1 MVNYVNLDYI
11 PNDNDLIAM
20 YYVELAPECKD
31 LEQACE
37 EIAKESSIGTWTEIA
52 TLSADIAER
61 LKPSAFYIDPEHNI
75 VKIAYTEELFEAE
88 NLPQILSAIAGNI
101 FGMKVLK
108 HLRLIYLSFP
118 KDIIEKYM
126 GPKYGML

>member
-1 MVNYVNLDYI
+1 MVNYVNLDYK

-20 YYVELAPECKD
+20 YYVELSPDCKD

-52 TLSADIAER
+52 TLSADVAER

-75 VKIAYTEELFEAE
+75 VKIAYTKELFEAE

-108 HLRLIYLSFP
+108 YLRLL
-118 KDIIEKYM
+118 DI
-126 GPKYGML
+126 G